1 MANQSARKSL
11 WKQIYRECRADIF
24 AFCKWLGFK
33 PTPQQRE
40 LLELAQRG
48 ELRIACK
55 SGQGPGKT
63 TVSVII
69 GLWWCLR
76 HKNARTVIT
85 APSMKQCKDV
95 WLTEARRRMDK
106 AHPLLKRFI
115 RVTKSR
121 VKFGNQ
127 NPKSK
132 SYTPDWECL
141 PITATTAEAF
151 QGLHQ
156 DQMNAIVEEA
166 SGMAREIIEAL
177 KGTVSNTQSE
187 FTPNAV
193 EGAILMIGNP
203 NSRDS
208 VFFDCFNKDRSR
220 WNCLTF
226 NAEDS
231 PIVSKR
237 KIKEHEDEWGRDS
250 DAFRVR
256 VLGEFPSAD
265 PQGVI
270 NPDDLDACIRT
281 GFFEA
286 NAHYIGKQIGIDLA
300 RKGDDESV
308 IYRRCN
314 GVIMNYRIFQ
324 KKEPVDVVREAF
336 AMQREANWSD
346 NDCVFVFDA
355 HGPGQGVAGLFYENG
370 KQTYEFYFNGKP
382 RQRRMYADKITEAY
396 FLVARMARERKLKI
410 PKDDQLIAQLSNRR
424 YEIQPDGKMK
434 LEAKKV
440 YMKRTT
446 EKSPDRADAFV
457 LACYTYATETGQFV
471 QKDAADHVVG
481 MRTR

>member
-1 MANQSARKSL
+1 MANQSARNKL
-11 WKQIYRECRADIF
+11 WRQIYRECREDIF

-40 LLELAQRG
+40 LLELAQKG
-48 ELRIACK
+48 DLRIACK

-76 HKNARTVIT
+76 FKNARTIIT

-95 WLTEARRRMDK
+95 WLTEARRRMEK
-106 AHPLLKRFI
+106 AHPLLKRFV

-166 SGMAREIIEAL
+166 SGMSREIIEAL
-177 KGTVSNTQSE
+177 MGTVSNTQSE
-187 FTPNAV
+187 FTPDAV
-193 EGAILMIGNP
+193 EGAVLMIGNP
-203 NSRDS
+203 NTRDC
-208 VFFDCFNKDRSR
+208 VFFDCFNKNRAR
-220 WNCLTF
+220 WKCLTF

-265 PQGVI
+265 PSSVI
-270 NPDDLDACIRT
+270 NPDDLDACTRT
-281 GFFEA
+281 GFFTA
-286 NAHYIGKQIGIDLA
+286 NSVFHGKQFGIDLA

-308 IYRRCN
+308 IYRRLN
-314 GVIMNYRIFQ
+314 GLVIDHRVFQ
-324 KKEPVDVVREAF
+324 KKEPIDVVREAF
-336 AMQREANWSD
+336 RMQREAGWSD
-346 NDCVFVFDA
+346 SDCVYVFDA
-355 HGPGQGVAGLFYENG
+355 HGPGQGVAGIFYEEG
-370 KQTYEFYFNGKP
+370 KRTFEFYFNGKA
-382 RQRRMYADKITEAY
+382 RRRRIYTDKITEAY
-396 FLVARMARERKLKI
+396 FLVARMARDRTLKI
-410 PKDDQLIAQLSNRR
+410 PRDDQLISQLSGRQ
-424 YEIQPDGKMK
+424 YEIQPDGRLK

-440 YMKRTT
+440 YMKRTG
-446 EKSPDRADAFV
+446 ERSPDRADAFV
-457 LACYTYATETGQFV
+457 LACYLYATEKGQFT
-471 QKDAADHVVG
+471 QKEPASHTVG
-481 MRTR
+481 MKTR